1 MIICVYTIWRV
12 IPGMGYRRFGS
23 FLDISPERLLLFV
36 SSSCRKVADL
46 DVDSS
51 CRFML
56 TAGGNRGWGG
66 ATTEVVL
73 GYDIG
78 VVP

>member
-1 MIICVYTIWRV
+1 ME
-12 IPGMGYRRFGS
+12 GMEYRPFGL
-23 FLDISPERLLLFV
+23 FQGINREPLLLFV
-36 SSSCRKVADL
+36 FPSSKVSVDL
-46 DVDSS
+46 DVDPS

-66 ATTEVVL
+66 TTTEVVM

-78 VVP
+78 VVN

>member
-1 MIICVYTIWRV
+1 MRD
-12 IPGMGYRRFGS
+12 MGYHRFGS
-23 FLDISPERLLLFV
+23 FLDISQARLLLFV
-36 SSSCRKVADL
+36 SSFRSKVAEL
-46 DVDSS
+46 DVDAS

-78 VVP
+78 LVT

>member
-1 MIICVYTIWRV
+1 
-12 IPGMGYRRFGS
+12 MGYPHFGL
-23 FLDISPERLLLFV
+23 FLDISPEQLLLFV
-36 SSSCRKVADL
+36 SAPWRKVVDL
-46 DVDSS
+46 DVDAS

-78 VVP
+78 VVA

>member
-1 MIICVYTIWRV
+1 MTCLAIQNMASRLSGLSQV
-12 IPGMGYRRFGS
+12 IN
-23 FLDISPERLLLFV
+23 LARLLLFV
-36 SSSCRKVADL
+36 CSYVDFVDL
-46 DVDSS
+46 DTDPT

-66 ATTEVVL
+66 TTTEVVM

-78 VVP
+78 VVR